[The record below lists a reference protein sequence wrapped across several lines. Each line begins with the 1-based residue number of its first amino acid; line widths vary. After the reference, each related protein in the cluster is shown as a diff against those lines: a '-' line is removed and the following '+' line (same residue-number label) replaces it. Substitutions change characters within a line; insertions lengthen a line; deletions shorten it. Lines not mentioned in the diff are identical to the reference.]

1 MRLNNKLPRLVGH
14 RGVKD
19 LEPENT
25 LKSISKAFEL
35 GLECVEVDA
44 KISKDKIPLLLHDD
58 TLERTTTG
66 SGLVSNFTFE
76 EINKLDAGYFFYK
89 NKTKIKVPKLSD
101 ILKFIKKKN
110 IYINIELKPN
120 KGLEILNVEK
130 ILEDVKKISYQK
142 IFFSSFDLLSCIS
155 LKEKSPLSLCGF
167 LKDDFD
173 NIGIKD
179 TIDIC
184 KKNNFFSCGINYKLF
199 SKSVVEEFKKNNIQI
214 NVYSD
219 KNITVDEER
228 NLWDNKVSSIFVDDP
243 RGYLKSV

>member
-19 LEPENT
+19 LEPEKT

-142 IFFSSFDLLSCIS
+142 IFF
-155 LKEKSPLSLCGF
+155 
-167 LKDDFD
+167 
-173 NIGIKD
+173 
-179 TIDIC
+179 
-184 KKNNFFSCGINYKLF
+184 
-199 SKSVVEEFKKNNIQI
+199 FK
-214 NVYSD
+214 
-219 KNITVDEER
+219 
-228 NLWDNKVSSIFVDDP
+228 F
-243 RGYLKSV
+243 